1 MDLDNELG
9 KFRKGMIRLFLPA
22 SRRAYYDTLDIRK
35 ELEAEL
41 GFLKIAS
48 PLTYVKHLS
57 RRIMGRKLRTRFMSD
72 KGQSNSFIWLMLPVL
87 IVLSLFAFS
96 VTHDTAS
103 DPQRALEQARQGI
116 DEAILSMAGTE
127 KTMRDDILLLESFMV
142 SEDRE
147 AATISRIKAIESLED
162 ALDDHKKTLADFEF
176 MIAQRSEALERVYSG
191 SQSSSKMD
199 LAFERYASQHRRLKK
214 NLKEI
219 RQGAAISQPQIVD
232 EQMNDM
238 RASLDDIEKLRK
250 EILQINMEKLS

>member
-1 MDLDNELG
+1 
-9 KFRKGMIRLFLPA
+9 
-22 SRRAYYDTLDIRK
+22 
-35 ELEAEL
+35 
-41 GFLKIAS
+41 
-48 PLTYVKHLS
+48 
-57 RRIMGRKLRTRFMSD
+57 MSD

-96 VTHDTAS
+96 VTQDPAS

-127 KTMRDDILLLESFMV
+127 KTMRDDIILLESFMV
-142 SEDRE
+142 SKDRE

-199 LAFERYASQHRRLKK
+199 LAFESYASQHRRLKK

-250 EILQINMEKLS
+250 EILQINMEKLD